1 MLPRIEIIHTL
12 EGDHCQCEH
21 CDGEL
26 AVIGEKTSEQIDLV
40 PMSVQVIRHIR
51 KTYHCPSCKTGIQ
64 SAKLPYQ
71 AIPGSIASAGTLA
84 HVTVN
89 KYINGMPL
97 YRQEK
102 EFERLKI
109 P

>member
-1 MLPRIEIIHTL
+1 MGSHQRKQGGRRKLPDHYPRVEVIHTL
-12 EGDHCQCEH
+12 EGEHCQCEH

-40 PMSVQVIRHIR
+40 PMSVQV
-51 KTYHCPSCKTGIQ
+51 
-64 SAKLPYQ
+64 
-71 AIPGSIASAGTLA
+71 IPGSIASAGTLA